1 MSHVILE
8 GEYLAA
14 AIALRDI
21 AAAKKELAER
31 EQEAKAII
39 AKHLA
44 VGERGVTPDGEEI
57 VAVRAGASRFD
68 PELAA
73 ANLPPDIL
81 GQISVF
87 TADSKR
93 AKAILA
99 PGLYTLCCGANKPS
113 VVTL

>member
-1 MSHVILE
+1 MSTVTLE

-14 AIALRDI
+14 AMELRDI

-31 EQEAKAII
+31 EAACKAII
-39 AKHLA
+39 SKHLA
-44 VGERGVTPDGEEI
+44 IGERGTTPDGQEI

-87 TADSKR
+87 TADAKR

-99 PGLYTLCCGANKPS
+99 PGLYALCCSENKPS